1 MTKHEL
7 IEKISAAA
15 GISKVAA
22 GEALEAALEGI
33 TSALK
38 RGHKISLVGF
48 GTFSVMKRKARIG
61 RNPQTGDVIKIP
73 AGRVPKFSPGKA
85 LKGAVK

>member
-22 GEALEAALEGI
+22 GEALGAALEGI